1 VFPLLPVGRMVL
13 DRKITN
19 HHNENEQVAFGTGV
33 LVDQLGQCD
42 RHVQERM
49 VWHFYLIDDDF
60 GNRVGEGLGIKAA
73 DVAHLDP
80 LPKQQLT
87 NEDRQR
93 LSNFGNNPPRELSG
107 KQMTG
112 CLHVMQADEASANGS
127 TNGAAYTASRM
138 QSSRSDG

>member
-1 VFPLLPVGRMVL
+1 MVL

-107 KQMTG
+107 KQMAG
-112 CLHVMQADEASANGS
+112 CLHVMQADEASAKGS